1 MIKMNEENISNESE
15 IVPTGKKISWAVGNI
30 GGLAI
35 GQASIL
41 LLYAYYFLYLGVPLS
56 PLGISLVLLVYGIWD
71 AINEPLIGHI
81 SDITRNRWG
90 RRKPFIAFGLIP
102 LVICSYLIY
111 TPPISDPIT
120 TTIYLIVI
128 LILYETFVTCCFTLW
143 FALFPELT
151 LDQNQRYAISRYKE
165 IFGVVGLILGLAI
178 APLIAS
184 SYSDPVQGFSM
195 MGLILG
201 IIAALSLLP
210 TLFFIKEREEY
221 QIVEE
226 NKVGFIESMKI
237 ALKSKSFVCFIL
249 VQFLLQLSYSV
260 VLSGLPLFFEGV
272 LGMQASEWAIQ
283 MLLIFCVV
291 IPGLYVWIKIA
302 EKKGTRYA
310 LFISMIC
317 FCLTFPLIFIVY
329 NSTTMLIVLLIAG
342 FGLGGL
348 MIFPTILLS
357 DVIDEDQLKTNER
370 REGIFN
376 GVSGVIV
383 KSSNAISWLVL
394 GIVLTVFQINRENVN
409 PSTLTPFG
417 ELGLRILLGAIPV
430 VFLLLSMLFLYLYPL
445 TGEKLTEVRLKVKEL
460 NDKLV
465 KNLK

>member
-1 MIKMNEENISNESE
+1 MIKMNEENLSNESE
-15 IVPTGKKISWAVGNI
+15 IVPTGKKISWAIGNI
-30 GGLAI
+30 GGLAM

-56 PLGISLVLLVYGIWD
+56 PLGISLVLVVYGIWD
-71 AINEPLIGHI
+71 AVNEPLIGHI
-81 SDITRNRWG
+81 SDVTRNRWG

-111 TPPISDPIT
+111 TPPITDPIT

-165 IFGVVGLILGLAI
+165 IFGVIGLILGLAI

-201 IIAALSLLP
+201 LIAALSLLP
-210 TLFFIKEREEY
+210 TLFFIKEREEF
-221 QIVEE
+221 QIVKE
-226 NKVGFIESMKI
+226 NKIGFIQSMKI
-237 ALKSKSFVCFIL
+237 SLKSKSFKYFIL

-260 VLSGLPLFFEGV
+260 MLSGLPLFFEGI
-272 LGMQASEWAIQ
+272 LGMQASEWAIH

-291 IPGLYVWIKIA
+291 IPGLYIWIKIA

-348 MIFPTILLS
+348 MLFPTILLS
-357 DVIDEDQLKTNER
+357 DVIDEDQLRTNER
-370 REGIFN
+370 REGIYN

-383 KSSNAISWLVL
+383 KSSNAISWLIL
-394 GIVLTVFQINRENVN
+394 GIVLTIFQINRESVN
-409 PSTLTPFG
+409 PSTITPLG

-445 TGEKLTEVRLKVKEL
+445 SGEKLAEVRIKVKEL
-460 NDKLV
+460 NDRLV
-465 KNLK
+465 KN

>member
-1 MIKMNEENISNESE
+1 MIEDH
-15 IVPTGKKISWAVGNI
+15 VPTGKKISWAVANI
-30 GGLAI
+30 GSLAI

-71 AINEPLIGHI
+71 ALNEPLIGHI
-81 SDITRNRWG
+81 SDFTRSRWG
-90 RRKPFIAFGLIP
+90 RRKPFIAFGLVP

-111 TPPISDPIT
+111 TPPINDPLIC
-120 TTIYLIVI
+120 TIYLIIMLV
-128 LILYETFVTCCFTLW
+128 LYETFVTMVITLW
-143 FALFPELT
+143 FALYPELT
-151 LDQNQRYAISRYKE
+151 LDQNERLAISRFKE
-165 IFGVVGLILGLAI
+165 IFGVIGLILGLAI
-178 APLIAS
+178 APLIAGS
-184 SYSDPVQGFSM
+184 FQDPMLGFSL

-201 IIAALSLLP
+201 IITALTMLP
-210 TLFFIKEREEY
+210 TLLFIKERKEY
-221 QIVEE
+221 QTTKE
-226 NKVGFIESMKI
+226 NKIGFLKSMKI
-237 ALKSKSFVCFIL
+237 SLKSKSFVCFIL

-272 LGMQASEWAIQ
+272 LGMGSSEWAIQ

-310 LFISMIC
+310 LFISMLC
-317 FCLTFPLIFIVY
+317 FCLTFPLVFLVY
-329 NSTTMLIVLLIAG
+329 SPTTMLIVLLIAG

-348 MIFPTILLS
+348 MLFPTVLLS
-357 DVIDEDQLKTNER
+357 DVIDEDHTKTNER

-394 GIVLTVFQINRENVN
+394 GIVLTIFQINRENVS
-409 PSTLTPFG
+409 PSTITPLG
-417 ELGLRILLGAIPV
+417 ELGLRILIGIIPIFFIVLG
-430 VFLLLSMLFLYLYPL
+430 MLFLYLYPL
-445 TGEKLTEVRLKVKEL
+445 TGEKLDEVKKRVRAL
-460 NDKLV
+460 NLDLSKGI
-465 KNLK
+465 K

>member
-1 MIKMNEENISNESE
+1 MSE
-15 IVPTGKKISWAVGNI
+15 DHVPTGKKISWAVANI
-30 GGLAI
+30 GSLAI

-56 PLGISLVLLVYGIWD
+56 PLGISLVLLIYGIWD
-71 AINEPLIGHI
+71 ALNEPLIGHI
-81 SDITRNRWG
+81 SDLTRSRWG

-111 TPPISDPIT
+111 TPPINDPLIC
-120 TTIYLIVI
+120 TIYLIIMLV
-128 LILYETFVTCCFTLW
+128 LYETFVTMVITLW
-143 FALFPELT
+143 FALYPELT
-151 LDQNQRYAISRYKE
+151 LDQNERLAISRFKE
-165 IFGVVGLILGLAI
+165 IFGVIGLILGLAI
-178 APLIAS
+178 APLIAGS
-184 SYSDPVQGFSM
+184 FSDPMLGFSL

-201 IIAALSLLP
+201 IITALTMLP
-210 TLFFIKEREEY
+210 TLLFIKERKEY
-221 QIVEE
+221 QTTKE
-226 NKVGFIESMKI
+226 NKIGFLKSMKI
-237 ALKSKSFVCFIL
+237 SLKSKSFVCFIL

-272 LGMQASEWAIQ
+272 LGMGSSEWAIQ

-310 LFISMIC
+310 LFISMLC
-317 FCLTFPLIFIVY
+317 FCFTFPLVFLVY
-329 NSTTMLIVLLIAG
+329 SPTTMLIVLLIAG

-348 MIFPTILLS
+348 MLFPTVLLS
-357 DVIDEDQLKTNER
+357 DVIDEDHTKTNER

-394 GIVLTVFQINRENVN
+394 GIVLTIFQINRENVS
-409 PSTLTPFG
+409 PSTITPLG
-417 ELGLRILLGAIPV
+417 ELGLRILIGIIPIIFIVLGM
-430 VFLLLSMLFLYLYPL
+430 FFLYLYPL
-445 TGEKLTEVRLKVKEL
+445 TGEKLDEVKKKVRAL
-460 NDKLV
+460 NLDLSKGI
-465 KNLK
+465 K

>member
-1 MIKMNEENISNESE
+1 MSE
-15 IVPTGKKISWAVGNI
+15 DHVPTGKKISWAVANI
-30 GGLAI
+30 GSLAI

-56 PLGISLVLLVYGIWD
+56 PLGISLVLLIYGIWD
-71 AINEPLIGHI
+71 ALNEPLIGHI
-81 SDITRNRWG
+81 SDLTRSRWG

-111 TPPISDPIT
+111 TPPINDPLIC
-120 TTIYLIVI
+120 TIYLIIMLV
-128 LILYETFVTCCFTLW
+128 LYETFVTMVITLW
-143 FALFPELT
+143 FALYPELT
-151 LDQNQRYAISRYKE
+151 LDQNERLAISRFKE
-165 IFGVVGLILGLAI
+165 IFGVIGLILGLAI
-178 APLIAS
+178 APLIAGS
-184 SYSDPVQGFSM
+184 FSDPMLGFSL

-201 IIAALSLLP
+201 IITALTMLP
-210 TLFFIKEREEY
+210 TLLFIKERKEY
-221 QIVEE
+221 QTTKE
-226 NKVGFIESMKI
+226 NKIGFLKSMKI
-237 ALKSKSFVCFIL
+237 SLKSKSFVCFIL

-272 LGMQASEWAIQ
+272 LGMGSSEWAIQ

-310 LFISMIC
+310 LFISMLC
-317 FCLTFPLIFIVY
+317 FCLTFPLVFLVY
-329 NSTTMLIVLLIAG
+329 SPTTMLIVLLIAG

-348 MIFPTILLS
+348 MLFPTVLLS
-357 DVIDEDQLKTNER
+357 DVIDEDHTKTNER

-394 GIVLTVFQINRENVN
+394 GIVLTIFQINRENVS
-409 PSTLTPFG
+409 PSTITPLG
-417 ELGLRILLGAIPV
+417 ELGLRILIGIIPIIFIVLGM
-430 VFLLLSMLFLYLYPL
+430 FFLYLYPL
-445 TGEKLTEVRLKVKEL
+445 TGEKLDEVKKKVRAL
-460 NDKLV
+460 NLDLSIGIK
-465 KNLK
+465 

>member
-1 MIKMNEENISNESE
+1 MSDDDY
-15 IVPTGKKISWAVGNI
+15 VPTGKKVSWAVGNI

-41 LLYAYYFLYLGVPLS
+41 LLYTYYFLYLGVPLS

-81 SDITRNRWG
+81 SDFTRSKWG
-90 RRKPFIAFGLIP
+90 RRKPFIAIGLIP

-111 TPPISDPIT
+111 TPPVNDPLIC
-120 TTIYLIVI
+120 TIYLIVV
-128 LILYETFVTCCFTLW
+128 LVLYESFVTCCFTLW
-143 FALFPELT
+143 FSLFPELS
-151 LDQNQRYAISRYKE
+151 LDQNQRLAISRFKE
-165 IFGVVGLILGLAI
+165 IFGVLGLIIGLAVAPVI
-178 APLIAS
+178 AGS
-184 SYSDPVQGFSM
+184 FSDPVAGFSL

-210 TLFFIKEREEY
+210 TLFFIKERQEY
-221 QIVEE
+221 QIKKE
-226 NKVGFIESMKI
+226 NRMSFIKSIKI
-237 ALKSKSFVCFIL
+237 SLKNKSFICFIM

-260 VLSGLPLFFEGV
+260 VLSGLPLFFEGI
-272 LGMQASEWAIQ
+272 LGMGATQYGIQ

-302 EKKGTRYA
+302 EKRGTRYA
-310 LFISMIC
+310 LFISMVS
-317 FCLTFPLIFIVY
+317 FSLTFPLIFLVF
-329 NSTTMLIVLLIAG
+329 NATTMLIVLLIAG

-348 MIFPTILLS
+348 MIFPTVLLS

-383 KSSNAISWLVL
+383 KSSNAISWLIL
-394 GIVLTVFQINRENVN
+394 GIVLTLFGINRQTMS
-409 PSTLTPFG
+409 PSTISPMG
-417 ELGLRILLGAIPV
+417 ELGLRILLGVIPV
-430 VFLLLSMLFLYLYPL
+430 VIILIGLLFLIIYPL
-445 TGEKLTEVRLKVKEL
+445 HGEKLDEVQLRVREFNKIKV
-460 NDKLV
+460 
-465 KNLK
+465 

>member
-1 MIKMNEENISNESE
+1 MSE
-15 IVPTGKKISWAVGNI
+15 DHVPTGKKISWAVANI
-30 GGLAI
+30 GSLAI

-56 PLGISLVLLVYGIWD
+56 PLGISLVLLIYGIWD
-71 AINEPLIGHI
+71 ALNEPLIGHI
-81 SDITRNRWG
+81 SDLTRSRWG

-111 TPPISDPIT
+111 TPPINDPLIC
-120 TTIYLIVI
+120 TIYLIIMLV
-128 LILYETFVTCCFTLW
+128 LYETFVTMVITLW
-143 FALFPELT
+143 FALYPELT
-151 LDQNQRYAISRYKE
+151 LDQNERLAISRFKE
-165 IFGVVGLILGLAI
+165 IFGVIGLILGLAI
-178 APLIAS
+178 APLIAGS
-184 SYSDPVQGFSM
+184 FSDPMLGFSL

-201 IIAALSLLP
+201 IITALTMLP
-210 TLFFIKEREEY
+210 TLLFIKERKEY
-221 QIVEE
+221 QTTKE
-226 NKVGFIESMKI
+226 NKIGFLKSMKI
-237 ALKSKSFVCFIL
+237 SLKSKSFVCFIL

-272 LGMQASEWAIQ
+272 LGMGSSEWAIQ

-310 LFISMIC
+310 LFISMLC
-317 FCLTFPLIFIVY
+317 FCLTFPLVFLVY
-329 NSTTMLIVLLIAG
+329 SPTTMLIVLLIAG

-348 MIFPTILLS
+348 MLFPTVLLS
-357 DVIDEDQLKTNER
+357 DVIDEDHTKTNER

-394 GIVLTVFQINRENVN
+394 GIVLTIFQINRENVS
-409 PSTLTPFG
+409 PSTITPLG
-417 ELGLRILLGAIPV
+417 ELGLRILIGIIPIIFIVLGM
-430 VFLLLSMLFLYLYPL
+430 FFLYLYPL
-445 TGEKLTEVRLKVKEL
+445 TGEKLDEVKKKVRAL
-460 NDKLV
+460 NLDLSKGI
-465 KNLK
+465 K